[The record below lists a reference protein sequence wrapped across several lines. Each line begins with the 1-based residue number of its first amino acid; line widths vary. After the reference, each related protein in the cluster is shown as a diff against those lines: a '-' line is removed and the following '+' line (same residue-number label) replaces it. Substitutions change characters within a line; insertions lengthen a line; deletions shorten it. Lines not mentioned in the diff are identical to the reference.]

1 MVEKEVNAVNNEY
14 EIASNTDDWKYDVLL
29 KKLSDC
35 NHPYSKFNIGNL
47 ETLLKSESKYY
58 YKVSF

>member
-14 EIASNTDDWKYDVLL
+14 EIATNSDDWKYDVLM

-35 NHPYSKFNIGNL
+35 NHPFSKFSIGNH
-47 ETLLKSESKYY
+47 ETLLKSESNSK